1 MLGIFSIAIAVL
13 SLVISGTTL
22 WITLLRRGRIAMTT
36 PTIVFFG
43 FDSVPRITPKVFL
56 RTLLYSTS
64 ARGQV
69 IEGMYIKLGRGGAE
83 QLFSFWGYGETSKLV
98 AGGGLYVGQAGVAA
112 NHHFVLSP
120 SQPSYE
126 FEAGDYTVRVFAR
139 TVGKAKPIEL
149 AQIDL
154 HLTDQQAR
162 ILMHR
167 RGILFERAP
176 DAQEYIGHVDEQLT

>member
-1 MLGIFSIAIAVL
+1 MVGIFGIAIALV
-13 SLVISGTTL
+13 SLAISGTTL
-22 WITLLRRGRIAMTT
+22 WITLLRRGRIAMTK

-69 IEGMYIKLGRGGAE
+69 IEGMYVKLRQGGDE
-83 QLFSFWGYGETSKLV
+83 QLFSFWGYGETNKLT

-112 NHHFVLSP
+112 NHHFVRSP
-120 SQPSYE
+120 SQPPYE
-126 FEAGDYTVRVFAR
+126 FGAGDYNLRVFAR
-139 TVGKAKPIEL
+139 TVGKANPAEL
-149 AQIDL
+149 AQINL
-154 HLTDQQAR
+154 RLTEQQAGM
-162 ILMHR
+162 LMQR

-176 DAQEYIGHVDEQLT
+176 DAQEYIGHVDERPT